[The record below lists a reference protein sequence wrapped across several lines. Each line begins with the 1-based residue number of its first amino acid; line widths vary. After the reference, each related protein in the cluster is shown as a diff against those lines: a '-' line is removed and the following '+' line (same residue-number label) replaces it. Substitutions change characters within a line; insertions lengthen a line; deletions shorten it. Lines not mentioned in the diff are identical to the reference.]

1 MRIIVVVFEQGAKLL
16 LILNRIFISINRGAS
31 MVFVYFNWK
40 RSKGIIIRDRNVCII
55 FYNELGGVN
64 INE

>member
-1 MRIIVVVFEQGAKLL
+1 
-16 LILNRIFISINRGAS
+16 
-31 MVFVYFNWK
+31 MVFVYFNWN
-40 RSKGIIIRDRNVCII
+40 RSKGIIIRDRHVCII